1 MADLE
6 SIAEGANMTKTHCTK
21 LTKKWNKNNKKNINK
36 NFSLETY
43 IYIKCL

>member
-1 MADLE
+1 MTDLE
-6 SIAEGANMTKTHCTK
+6 SIAGGGGANMTKTHCTK
-21 LTKKWNKNNKKNINK
+21 LTKKWNKNNINK